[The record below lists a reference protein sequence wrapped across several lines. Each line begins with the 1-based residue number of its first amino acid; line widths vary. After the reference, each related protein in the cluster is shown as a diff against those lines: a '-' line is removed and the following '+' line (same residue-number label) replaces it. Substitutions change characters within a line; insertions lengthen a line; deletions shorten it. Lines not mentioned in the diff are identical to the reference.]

1 MVVWP
6 IKGFVMRN
14 LNEIQK
20 YVNTVVLPQYKSNDD
35 AHNVE
40 HVKYVIK
47 RSLKFSKQYNCD
59 SCIVYVAA
67 AYHDI
72 GHSINPDN
80 HEKVSAEIFEE
91 DTQIKKWFS
100 KNEIN
105 LISEAIQDHRASDKQ
120 PPRSI
125 YGEIISSADR
135 TINVVLAIKRSVRY
149 NMYHF
154 GCENQERIVSNVYSY
169 IINKYG
175 ETGYSKTYVKDKQY
189 YKFNQNM
196 IFLSKHPTFLKILIK
211 LIFIKILYIENNKKI
226 ING

>member
-1 MVVWP
+1 
-6 IKGFVMRN
+6 MRD

-20 YVNTVVLPQYKSNDD
+20 YVNTVVLPRYKSNDD

-47 RSLKFSKQYNCD
+47 RSLKFSRRYNCD
-59 SCIVYVAA
+59 ACIVYVAA

-149 NMYHF
+149 NMHHF
-154 GCENQERIVSNVYSY
+154 GRENQELIVSNVYSY
-169 IINKYG
+169 ILNKYG
-175 ETGYSKTYVKDKQY
+175 ETGYSKTYVEDKQY
-189 YKFNQNM
+189 YKFHQNM
-196 IFLSKHPTFLKILIK
+196 IFLSKHPVFLKLLIK
-211 LIFIKILYIENNKKI
+211 MVFIKILYIENNIKSF
-226 ING
+226 NG